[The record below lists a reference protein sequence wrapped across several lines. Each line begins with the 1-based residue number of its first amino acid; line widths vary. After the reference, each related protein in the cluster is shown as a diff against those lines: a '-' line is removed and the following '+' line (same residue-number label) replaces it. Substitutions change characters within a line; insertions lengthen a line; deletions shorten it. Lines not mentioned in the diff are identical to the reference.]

1 LQYAVTAKQPAISGS
16 VGDTTSRS
24 FERLNTLSAEVAMK
38 KTNRIGS
45 MLRTKIVDI
54 SPVGYELSD
63 AGLRLVAGGMPA
75 IGNVTRPA
83 SMTPPGQRDTIVDP
97 Q

>member
-1 LQYAVTAKQPAISGS
+1 
-16 VGDTTSRS
+16 
-24 FERLNTLSAEVAMK
+24 MK
-38 KTNRIGS
+38 KANRIGS

-75 IGNVTRPA
+75 IANLTRPS
-83 SMTPPGQRDTIVDP
+83 SMTPPGKIDTATDP